1 MFSHTTAV
9 VVADCRYFLKGN
21 REHLLRILLLQ
32 DQHMTQWHSDS
43 MGSRIRSGRCTV
55 YVFSS
60 LMTSKMRYSTPLF
73 VFLYETQ
80 SMACIHLQSTL
91 SAMLDLAHKTK
102 NLLCRSSVKP
112 LPGSDSHTIYK
123 GSTGADLQGCQRC
136 MKILLLRLRE
146 EVAVHDFTFVLTDI
160 ECCQRF
166 GFCRLSNSAQMCLCI
181 LRSKLPHDRTESLLA
196 CQSDSFL

>member
-60 LMTSKMRYSTPLF
+60 LMTSKM
-73 VFLYETQ
+73 
-80 SMACIHLQSTL
+80 
-91 SAMLDLAHKTK
+91 
-102 NLLCRSSVKP
+102 RSSVKP